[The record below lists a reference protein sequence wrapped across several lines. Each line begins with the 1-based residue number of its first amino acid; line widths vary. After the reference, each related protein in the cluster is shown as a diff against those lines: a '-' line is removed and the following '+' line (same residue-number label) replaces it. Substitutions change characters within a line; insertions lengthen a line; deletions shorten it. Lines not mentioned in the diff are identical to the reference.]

1 MTIRVIAPHL
11 SCLVDMKLTD
21 EDPDEMQEAINQGFS
36 EIYMFTPKGII
47 KHHKL
52 RGENRFI
59 QVKVDGIPG
68 MKPAEINEV
77 IQFLPAGKVPYE
89 LLDQVEAFFRKVM
102 EVKKSNLEA
111 MIFILWNAEQGYHL
125 FVPDQ
130 QVSGASVRY
139 DWDGIPE
146 GSSIVVDIHSHNTMG
161 AFFSGTDNS
170 DDVHGIRFSGVFGK
184 LNEATPMTV
193 WRFNYRDKKYE
204 VKLDDIFEHPVKVG
218 FEVPEA
224 WMDNVK
230 TFGYMGTYGYYG
242 NYSHTPLAGHT
253 NSHHTPTNTTNEVTV
268 NGKPHYSRRAGSGA
282 HLGYVGNKF
291 GPFHDD
297 DDDIVDGPLDSKKAN
312 APKGTNVTS
321 QDDLSLPSTF
331 WGLTNQQGVAANIDD
346 DDLDDPVLQSLIAQG
361 FQIEGVDPVGGP
373 DDGSVISNEVM
384 LQTMEL
390 LEGVRDNGRFDELA
404 VNYGERIAASFCAV
418 NEMVADL
425 DQTPLLRETASDMV
439 QMMTADDR
447 VNFIKDVFAALP
459 ERYKVGIQTNGL

>member
-146 GSSIVVDIHSHNTMG
+146 GSSIVVDVHSHNSMG
-161 AFFSGTDNS
+161 
-170 DDVHGIRFSGVFGK
+170 
-184 LNEATPMTV
+184 
-193 WRFNYRDKKYE
+193 
-204 VKLDDIFEHPVKVG
+204 
-218 FEVPEA
+218 
-224 WMDNVK
+224 
-230 TFGYMGTYGYYG
+230 
-242 NYSHTPLAGHT
+242 
-253 NSHHTPTNTTNEVTV
+253 
-268 NGKPHYSRRAGSGA
+268 RR
-282 HLGYVGNKF
+282 
-291 GPFHDD
+291 
-297 DDDIVDGPLDSKKAN
+297 
-312 APKGTNVTS
+312 
-321 QDDLSLPSTF
+321 
-331 WGLTNQQGVAANIDD
+331 
-346 DDLDDPVLQSLIAQG
+346 
-361 FQIEGVDPVGGP
+361 
-373 DDGSVISNEVM
+373 
-384 LQTMEL
+384 
-390 LEGVRDNGRFDELA
+390 
-404 VNYGERIAASFCAV
+404 
-418 NEMVADL
+418 
-425 DQTPLLRETASDMV
+425 
-439 QMMTADDR
+439 
-447 VNFIKDVFAALP
+447 
-459 ERYKVGIQTNGL
+459 